1 MGYIGKKPTDA
12 PLTSSDIADGII
24 STADLAN
31 TAVTEAKIGNLAVAG
46 AKIKTDIISAQTALA
61 TAPADTDEFLVS
73 DAGVIKRIDYSLIK
87 GGGLHTLLSTT
98 TVSSA
103 VSSVDITSNIDST
116 YNRYYIRIDGV
127 RPSVDDR
134 HLYLR
139 LGDSSNFNT
148 NGQDYAAINIKSD
161 NDSVAFANGADVD
174 HMRMADEVHSASH
187 ASLCADVHLYNI
199 TSTSLDPQV
208 STETQYLRANVP
220 AHTFMNGRIDED
232 DRNFTAVRFIF
243 HTGNIAAG
251 VFKLYG
257 VS

>member
-31 TAVTEAKIGNLAVAG
+31 TAVTG
-46 AKIKTDIISAQTALA
+46 AKVNTDVISAQTALGV
-61 TAPADTDEFLVS
+61 APADTDEFLVS

-103 VSSVDITSNIDST
+103 VSSVDITGIDTT

-139 LGDSSNFNT
+139 LGDASNFNT
-148 NGQDYAAINIKSD
+148 NGQDYSAINIKSD
-161 NDSVAFANGADVD
+161 NSSVAFAAGADVD

-187 ASLCADVHLYNI
+187 ANLCADVHLYNI

-208 STETQYLRANVP
+208 STETQYLRADVP
-220 AHTFMNGRIDED
+220 SHTFMNGRIDED
-232 DRNFTAVRFIF
+232 DRNFDRVRFIF

-257 VS
+257 VA